1 LNLFLWASSTIK
13 LRGDFIVDKLFF
25 VTVTI
30 ILPIGFFGYA
40 LYRRS
45 FGPFVLGVL
54 AFVISQ
60 MVIRIPILNYVAIN
74 SSTYQFWSVTKP
86 IVVLTLLAVSAGV
99 VEELARWIFMRCF
112 LKRKTY
118 FNGII
123 FGFGHGGIEALLL
136 VGIPVAM
143 QINMAAPSHLFLSG
157 VERLC
162 AMAIHVCLSLIVLI
176 GVQKRAFRYVCSA
189 IMIHSIINF
198 IGGTLA
204 QTQSLVIVE
213 TVLVTLVCILIWGT
227 IQIVRRNGNDEKM
240 EIYRV

>member
-1 LNLFLWASSTIK
+1 M
-13 LRGDFIVDKLFF
+13 DKLFF
-25 VTVTI
+25 VTVTL

-45 FGPFVLGVL
+45 FGSFVLGVL

-60 MVIRIPILNYVAIN
+60 MVIRIPILNYIVIH
-74 SSTYQFWSVTKP
+74 SSTYQYWSVTKP

-99 VEELARWIFMRCF
+99 VEELARWIFMRWF

-136 VGIPVAM
+136 VGIPVVI
-143 QINMAAPSHLFLSG
+143 QLNMASQTQLFLSG

-162 AMAIHVCLSLIVLI
+162 AIAIHVCLSLIILT
-176 GVQKRAFRYVCSA
+176 GVRTGAFRYVCYA
-189 IMIHSIINF
+189 IIIHSMINF

-213 TVLVTLVCILIWGT
+213 TVLVTLVCILILGT

-240 EIYRV
+240 EIYRM

>member
-1 LNLFLWASSTIK
+1 M
-13 LRGDFIVDKLFF
+13 DKLFF
-25 VTVTI
+25 VTVAI
-30 ILPIGFFGYA
+30 ILPIGFLGYA

-60 MVIRIPILNYVAIN
+60 MVIRIPILNYIAIH
-74 SSTYQFWSVTKP
+74 SSTYQFWAVTKP
-86 IVVLTLLAVSAGV
+86 MVVLILLAVSAGV
-99 VEELARWIFMRCF
+99 VEELGRWIFMHWF

-136 VGIPVAM
+136 VGLPVVIHM
-143 QINMAAPSHLFLSG
+143 NMASHTQLFLSG

-176 GVQKRAFRYVCSA
+176 GVRKGAFCYVCYA

-213 TVLVTLVCILIWGT
+213 TVLVTLACILIWGT
-227 IQIVRRNGNDEKM
+227 IQFVRRNGNDEKM

>member
-1 LNLFLWASSTIK
+1 
-13 LRGDFIVDKLFF
+13 
-25 VTVTI
+25 
-30 ILPIGFFGYA
+30 
-40 LYRRS
+40 
-45 FGPFVLGVL
+45 
-54 AFVISQ
+54 
-60 MVIRIPILNYVAIN
+60 M
-74 SSTYQFWSVTKP
+74 
-86 IVVLTLLAVSAGV
+86 
-99 VEELARWIFMRCF
+99 RWF

-136 VGIPVAM
+136 VGLPVVIHM
-143 QINMAAPSHLFLSG
+143 NMASHTQLFLSG

-176 GVQKRAFRYVCSA
+176 GVRKGAFCYVCYA

-213 TVLVTLVCILIWGT
+213 TVLVTLACILIWGT
-227 IQIVRRNGNDEKM
+227 IQFVRRNGNDEKM